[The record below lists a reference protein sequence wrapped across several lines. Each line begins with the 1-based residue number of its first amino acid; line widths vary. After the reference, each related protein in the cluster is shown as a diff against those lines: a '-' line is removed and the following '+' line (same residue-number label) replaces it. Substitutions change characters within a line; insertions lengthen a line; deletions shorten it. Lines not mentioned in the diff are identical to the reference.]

1 MQMRLRLAQ
10 EAARIMSD
18 SGLNDYQA
26 AKRKA
31 AERLGA
37 HDTRNLPSNIEIEQ
51 ALIEQQRLF
60 NADGHDLVLRNL
72 RIQALDAMRF
82 LERWRPRLVG
92 PVLQGTA
99 DAHSAIQL
107 HLFADT
113 AEQVEMFLLEHQI
126 PHESI
131 ERRYRTGPDDYQQYP
146 GFRFMF
152 RDTAIEL
159 IVFTDGQ
166 DRKPP
171 LSPVSGRPME
181 RGSPGQV
188 EDLLHADQD
197 LLGAGG

>member
-1 MQMRLRLAQ
+1 MRQRLAQ

-18 SGLNDYQA
+18 SGLPDYQA

-37 HDTRNLPSNIEIEQ
+37 HDTRNLPSNSEIEQ

-60 NADGHDLVLRNL
+60 NADGHG
-72 RIQALDAMRF
+72 QALKSLRGQAADAMRF
-82 LERWRPRLVG
+82 LDRWRPRLVG

-99 DAHSAIQL
+99 DTHSAIQL

-113 AEQVEMFLLEHQI
+113 AEEVEMFLLEHQI
-126 PHESI
+126 PHETI
-131 ERRYRTGPDDYQQYP
+131 ERRYRTGPEEHRQYP

-152 RDTAIEL
+152 QDTPIEL
-159 IVFTDGQ
+159 IVFTDAQ

-181 RGSPGQV
+181 RASLSQLEEMLMAG
-188 EDLLHADQD
+188 QD
-197 LLGAGG
+197 LLGADG